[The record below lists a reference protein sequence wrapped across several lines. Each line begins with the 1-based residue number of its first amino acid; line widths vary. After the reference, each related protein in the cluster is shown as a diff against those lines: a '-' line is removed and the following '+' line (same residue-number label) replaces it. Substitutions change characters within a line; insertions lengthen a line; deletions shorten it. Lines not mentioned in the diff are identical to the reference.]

1 MVRGGLNIKEKKMIS
16 QMLKKDEKGFTLIE
30 LMIVIAIIGILAA
43 IAIPQFASY
52 RKRATNT
59 KASSTAGTF
68 KSGLA
73 ALNQDIACYG
83 TSQEAFELD
92 TAVEGSGAGDTL
104 SGPIVAATV
113 EDAGAGI
120 VGDNDDTLAVSAV
133 GLSVPGDVFILTSTE
148 GADNA
153 TYLIMAKHYRGNRAY
168 GVDGDLEAMMYF
180 VQNDNWVDDEA
191 TNGGLCAVSPDI
203 TVGINDFTADDCP
216 APGGAPTDAWAVLQ

>member
-1 MVRGGLNIKEKKMIS
+1 MIS

-68 KSGLA
+68 KSGLG

-83 TSQEAFELD
+83 TSQTGFELD
-92 TAVEGSGAGDTL
+92 TAVGGSGAGTTL
-104 SGPIVAATV
+104 EGPIVSATV
-113 EDAGAGI
+113 ETAGAGI

-133 GLSVPGDVFILTSTE
+133 GLSVPGDVFILASTE

-168 GVDGDLEAMMYF
+168 GVDGDLESMMYF
-180 VQNDNWVDDEA
+180 VQNDNWVDDDE
-191 TNGGLCAVSPDI
+191 TNGGLCADAPAI
-203 TVGINDFTADDCP
+203 TVGTNDFVLEAGPADG
-216 APGGAPTDAWAVLQ
+216 GGAPNENWAVLQ